1 MAEGLSGKAIA
12 GIIVVFIVA
21 VVAYF
26 LLTAPPST
34 YNVNTLGNPS
44 KGSGN
49 VTVVEF
55 SDYQCPACRA
65 AEPVIQRLMSEYS
78 GKIRFVFMDYPLDS
92 IHPYAQKA
100 AEAAEC
106 AGDQGKYWEY
116 HDLLYA
122 NQEALGTADLKGY
135 AEQLGLDMS
144 AFSTCLDTSAK
155 FVEVVADETEGN
167 RAGVPGTPTFF
178 VNGKRVVGVD
188 YNQLKAAIEEAQASK

>member
-49 VTVVEF
+49 VTIVEF
-55 SDYQCPACRA
+55 SDYECPACGA
-65 AEPVIQRLMSEYS
+65 LEPVVKRITSEYA
-78 GKIRFVFMDYPLDS
+78 GKVKLVYMDYPLG
-92 IHPYAQKA
+92 IHPFAQKA
-100 AEAAEC
+100 AEASEC
-106 AGDQGKYWEY
+106 AADQGKFWEY
-116 HDLLYA
+116 HDKLFE
-122 NQEALGTADLKGY
+122 NQQALGSADLKGY
-135 AEQLGLDMS
+135 AEQLGLDMTK
-144 AFSTCLDTSAK
+144 FNTCLDTGAK
-155 FVEVVADETEGN
+155 KAEVAADYEEGG

-178 VNGKRVVGVD
+178 VNGKKLVGPSYD
-188 YNQLKAAIEEAQASK
+188 QLKAAVDEALAAK